1 MSMPASQDSSGP
13 GKITAAVRYIAQSF
27 NSLASSLDQIDPTKT
42 GYRPGVVSIHTVNYT
57 AVQADNGT
65 VINLSGN
72 TFYSF
77 SLAAPAGYT
86 APYTVN
92 VFNSST
98 RGKSIIASGQPT
110 FILWPGQACDLT
122 LDAVGAVWLV
132 DRPGAW
138 KPDTGQTF
146 FVDPV
151 NGNDG
156 NDGLAAGLG
165 NAFLT
170 IQAAVDN
177 IHINYDA
184 ENIPPTIQLQDG
196 THNVGDEVFIN
207 YVLRGS
213 AELFIIGNLGTPSS
227 VVVSCNAGGTCFSCQ
242 EPATVTLSHM
252 TLSTA
257 GNGSTGVFC
266 RQMTTVDLD
275 NIIFSSFPLGI
286 FISITTHGS
295 CNFLGDMASTGN
307 ASSAITVGD
316 NAHLNC
322 TSFTW
327 TASAAAIDFFLDVSN
342 NSVVEAGMSF
352 VDLGVVGQKYVV
364 ANLSIL
370 NSNGSV
376 FPGNIAGSP
385 VAGSGLDPTNGALVF

>member
-27 NSLASSLDQIDPTKT
+27 NNLTSMLDQIDPSKT
-42 GYRPGVVSIHTVNYT
+42 GFRPGVVSIQTSNYI
-57 AVQADNGT
+57 AVQADAGT

-77 SLAAPAGYT
+77 SVAAPGGYT
-86 APYTVN
+86 APFTIN

-98 RGKSIIASGQPT
+98 RGKSIIVSGQPT
-110 FILWPGQACDLT
+110 FILWPGQACDIT
-122 LDAVGAVWLV
+122 LDAVNGVWLE
-132 DRPGAW
+132 DRPGPW

-156 NDGLAAGLG
+156 NDGLAAGAG

-177 IHINYDA
+177 IHKNYDA
-184 ENIPPTIQLQDG
+184 ENSPPQIQLQDG
-196 THNVGDEVFIN
+196 LHDVGDECFIN

-213 AELFIIGNLGTPSS
+213 AEFFIIGNLGTPSS

-252 TLSTA
+252 TLTTT

-275 NIIFSSFPLGI
+275 NIIFNSFPLGI

-316 NAHLNC
+316 NAHLSC

-327 TASAAAIDFFLDVSN
+327 TASAAAIDFFMEVTN
-342 NSVVEAGMSF
+342 NSVVEAGMTF
-352 VDLGVVGQKYVV
+352 TDLGVVGQKYVV

-370 NSNGSV
+370 NQNGSV
-376 FPGNIAGSP
+376 FPGNIAGTP
-385 VAGSGLDPTNGALVF
+385 VAGSGLSASGALVV